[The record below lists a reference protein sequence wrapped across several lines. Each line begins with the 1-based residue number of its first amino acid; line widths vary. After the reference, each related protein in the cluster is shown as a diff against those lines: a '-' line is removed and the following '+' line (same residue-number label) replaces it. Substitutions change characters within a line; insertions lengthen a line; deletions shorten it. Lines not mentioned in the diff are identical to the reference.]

1 MLWRQRSLT
10 LEITVCTPESD
21 GIDTRCECLQSTPP
35 MSGPNIVTVGIK
47 VNGIAAGARVHAYVA
62 RSDLNMGVRSGA
74 KLSYFVDHNEK

>member
-1 MLWRQRSLT
+1 
-10 LEITVCTPESD
+10 
-21 GIDTRCECLQSTPP
+21 

-47 VNGIAAGARVHAYVA
+47 VNGIAAGAQVHAYVA